1 MNCSEKKYLG
11 VLVSHDETASINNAW
26 KRTECL
32 NRTEWLKKAIN
43 AYAGEKICD

>member
-1 MNCSEKKYLG
+1 MNYPEKKYLG
-11 VLVSHDETASINNAW
+11 VLVSPDETASINSAW

-43 AYAGEKICD
+43 AYAGEKIFD